1 MKQNFIPNL
10 WFDGNAKDA
19 AEFYISIFRNSRI
32 IAVTK
37 YTESGYGPTGEIMTV
52 EWELDGHRF
61 VGINGGPQFK
71 FTPAVSIMYECD
83 TQEEIDEYW
92 EKLQADGGKP
102 VECGWL
108 EDKFGL
114 SWQIVPRDL
123 DKWLVNGTLAQQDAM
138 MAALLKMKKLDIA
151 ELKRAYESVV

>member
-1 MKQNFIPNL
+1 MPQNFIPNL

-19 AEFYISIFRNSRI
+19 AEFYTSIFKNSKI
-32 IAVTK
+32 TAITK

-61 VGINGGPQFK
+61 VGINGGPEFK
-71 FTPAVSIMYECD
+71 FNSAISIMYECD

-92 EKLQADGGKP
+92 EKLQQGGGKP

-123 DKWLVNGTLAQQDAM
+123 DKWLINGTPAQQDAM

-151 ELKRAYESVV
+151 ELKRAYESAA